1 MPATS
6 RPLIAA
12 AVLTAALAAC
22 SDPYAVDP
30 QYDVL
35 VDTFFVY
42 GINEVPIASP
52 SALVLFGATTGTPAT
67 PATTALNFDVA
78 VDVTAGGDV
87 RLVTPRAFIS
97 VVPNPG
103 TPPHSVGLQVV
114 SEAFD
119 GLRTAPSGGYA
130 YDSLLTVSP
139 GETVVVQSRNPA
151 ICPPYFGTAIYGKLV
166 VDSVRMNPAR
176 VFLRT
181 TIDPNC
187 DFRSLVPG
195 KPED

>member
-1 MPATS
+1 MSATS

-30 QYDVL
+30 QFDVL
-35 VDTFFVY
+35 ADTFFVY
-42 GINEVPIASP
+42 SINEVPVAAP
-52 SALVLFGATTGTPAT
+52 SALLLYGATGGTPAT
-67 PATTALNFDVA
+67 PATSALNFDVA
-78 VDVTAGGDV
+78 VDVTAEGSV
-87 RLVTPRAFIS
+87 RLVTPRALIS
-97 VVPNPG
+97 VVPDPR

-119 GLRTAPSGGYA
+119 ALRLAPSGGYK
-130 YDSLLTVSP
+130 YDSLLTVTP
-139 GETVVVQSRNPA
+139 GQTVVVQSRNQSV
-151 ICPPYFGTAIYGKLV
+151 CPPYVGTSIHGKLV

-176 VFLRT
+176 VFFRT
-181 TIDPNC
+181 TVDPNC

-195 KPED
+195 KPQD

>member
-30 QYDVL
+30 QFDV
-35 VDTFFVY
+35 VADTFFVY
-42 GINEVPIASP
+42 GINDVPVAAP
-52 SALVLFGATTGTPAT
+52 SALLLYGATSGTPAT
-67 PATTALNFDVA
+67 SATSALNFDVA
-78 VDVTAGGDV
+78 VDVTADGSV
-87 RLVTPRAFIS
+87 RFVTPRALIS
-97 VVPNPG
+97 VVPDPR

-114 SEAFD
+114 GEAYD
-119 GLRTAPSGGYA
+119 ALRLAPPGGYK
-130 YDSLLTVSP
+130 YDSLLTVTP
-139 GETVVVQSRNPA
+139 GQTVVVQSLNQSV
-151 ICPPYFGTAIYGKLV
+151 CPPYVGNAIYGKLV
-166 VDSVRMNPAR
+166 VDSVRLNPAR

-181 TIDPNC
+181 TVDPNC